1 MAQIRRQFAA
11 LDVQRFLY
19 ERSESEEVNCTRE
32 SANKLLA
39 LGKVQINLP
48 FLSFLRNFV
57 PTYYK

>member
-1 MAQIRRQFAA
+1 MLLTCISTDKTSF
-11 LDVQRFLY
+11 VSRFLFNTVTFL
-19 ERSESEEVNCTRE
+19 SE
-32 SANKLLA
+32 KLLA